1 MMESLMKIPDD
12 IFNQEILQYLTL
24 DDIVKLDNACM
35 NHEYRPQLLKKIDGV
50 ILLGD
55 HHYYIIRAS
64 LFRWFGKRRH
74 WESWRHMM
82 CFVKRRLFCLPSTVQ
97 QCFSPTAPRCKPI
110 NSNTDK
116 GLLGLRKCSPPA
128 SEVYVV

>member
-1 MMESLMKIPDD
+1 MMESLMNIPDD

-24 DDIVKLDNACM
+24 DNIVKLDNACM

-50 ILLGD
+50 ILLGDQGD

-82 CFVKRRLFCLPSTVQ
+82 C
-97 QCFSPTAPRCKPI
+97 
-110 NSNTDK
+110 
-116 GLLGLRKCSPPA
+116 
-128 SEVYVV
+128 